1 MVDWQGTLGA
11 ENDVIVFFLLIYPRL
26 VLEKPATWKHQWE
39 QEQKPTVS
47 PKDQQ
52 RTNLEDRILI
62 NNKNCTPAKSDRKIY
77 TLIPIRRGILGN
89 PDFHD
94 SLARMIPEKASRS
107 WDCHGHLIIM
117 IPFLP
122 HSVHERGQF

>member
-47 PKDQQ
+47 AKDQQ

-62 NNKNCTPAKSDRKIY
+62 DNN
-77 TLIPIRRGILGN
+77 
-89 PDFHD
+89 DFSQKPQNKMDPHPH
-94 SLARMIPEKASRS
+94 LQRLSRE
-107 WDCHGHLIIM
+107 
-117 IPFLP
+117 PRLP
-122 HSVHERGQF
+122 R

>member
-47 PKDQQ
+47 AKDQQ

-62 NNKNCTPAKSDRKIY
+62 DNNDFTPAKSHRIKW
-77 TLIPIRRGILGN
+77 TLIPICRG
-89 PDFHD
+89 
-94 SLARMIPEKASRS
+94 
-107 WDCHGHLIIM
+107 
-117 IPFLP
+117 
-122 HSVHERGQF
+122 